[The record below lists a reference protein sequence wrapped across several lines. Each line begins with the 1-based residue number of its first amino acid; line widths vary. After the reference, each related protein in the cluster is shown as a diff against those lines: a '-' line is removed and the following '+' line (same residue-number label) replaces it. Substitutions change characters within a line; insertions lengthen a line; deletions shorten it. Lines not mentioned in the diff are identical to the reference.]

1 MEVRNGF
8 KGIDLIDIVHDEL
21 WMKVYDIV
29 QETQIKTIPKKKK
42 FQKAKWLTEEALQ
55 NSEKKGF

>member
-42 FQKAKWLTEEALQ
+42 FKKAKWLTEEALP

>member
-42 FQKAKWLTEEALQ
+42 FKKAKWLTEEALK